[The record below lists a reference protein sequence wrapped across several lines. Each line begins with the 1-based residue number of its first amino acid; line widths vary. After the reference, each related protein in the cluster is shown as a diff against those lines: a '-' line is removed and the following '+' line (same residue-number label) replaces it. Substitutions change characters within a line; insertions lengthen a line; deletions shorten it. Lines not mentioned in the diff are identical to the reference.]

1 MHTSTYTHMRRFIES
16 SKSRPLGSLEAQQSL
31 AVAVY
36 VYDRVLKLMHPFM
49 PFVTEELWQAL
60 PHTGV
65 VCVPVCA
72 CVCVCLSACVCV
84 YVYVHVRSCAC
95 IRVREFVLCTQSL
108 GTASFAAQRLHVV
121 ESHKPEWSSKGPCK
135 LLLVHPLC
143 VAYNYMKALTN
154 ATHVTMAKEASIA
167 ALWPLRAAPVCMCSV
182 PCIGVDIRNG
192 ID

>member
-1 MHTSTYTHMRRFIES
+1 MHTHTYTHKHTCMYMHTSTYTHMRRFIES

-121 ESHKPEWSSKGPCK
+121 NHTSLNGRPKAHASCSWYTPCV
-135 LLLVHPLC
+135 LH
-143 VAYNYMKALTN
+143 TI
-154 ATHVTMAKEASIA
+154 T
-167 ALWPLRAAPVCMCSV
+167 
-182 PCIGVDIRNG
+182 
-192 ID
+192 